1 MPVFELKFHS
11 VNKIPIDSRSQVPI
25 VLIIND
31 GKANNCYSGYY
42 DTIKNKFF
50 SLYSLEIKSDILAW
64 ARLPNDKEMNRIVS
78 EL

>member
-42 DTIKNKFF
+42 DTTMNKFF
-50 SLYSLEIKSDILAW
+50 FLYSHERQSKIIAW
-64 ARLPNDKEMNRIVS
+64 ARLPNDKEMNRIIS